1 MVDITSYQELRKQLQ
16 EEVKSVIDRVAKR
29 VSKDLAQRINKDVY
43 DSHTPNKDYFNKTKQ
58 PTYQFRDEAWPWTD
72 TTSKGIHKVI
82 KELYY
87 EGSLM
92 EYKGDKFFHGSNIK
106 GWGDARRFLAEI
118 LNQDSKLS
126 SLWITK
132 ERPANSAY
140 WDNFLGEMFGQDRL
154 SKYFFEELKTSGF
167 IVYK

>member
-1 MVDITSYQELRKQLQ
+1 MDISTYQELRKQLQ
-16 EEVKSVIDRVAKR
+16 EEIKLVIDRVAKR
-29 VSKDLAQRINKDVY
+29 VSEDLAKRIDQDVY
-43 DSHTPNKDYFNKTKQ
+43 ESHSPNKDYFDKSKQ

-72 TTSKGIHKVI
+72 ATSKGIRQVV

-87 EGSLM
+87 DGSRM
-92 EYKGDKFFHGSNIK
+92 AYKGNKFLHGSNID

-132 ERPANSAY
+132 ERPANAAY
-140 WDNFLGEMFGQDRL
+140 WDNFLGEIFGQDRL
-154 SKYFFEELKTSGF
+154 SKYFFEELKKSGLD
-167 IVYK
+167 VYK